1 MATEERSRQRFENF
15 TRALDRLREA
25 LAIPVDEISDME
37 RESLVQRFHYTF
49 ELAWQVLADRLERE
63 GVVLDVATPRRAV
76 REAFAAGLLGDGQ
89 TPLWLDMIKDHN
101 RIVYQYDEVRL
112 EAVVANVRTRYLA
125 ALCDYHARFA
135 AEAVE
140 A

>member
-63 GVVLDVATPRRAV
+63 GVALDVVTPRRAV

-89 TPLWLDMIKDHN
+89 LWIDMIADRN
-101 RIVYQYDEVRL
+101 RTVHTYDETRL
-112 EAVVANVRTRYLA
+112 EAVVANVRARYFA
-125 ALCDYHARFA
+125 ALEALHA
-135 AEAVE
+135 EDGQ
-140 A
+140 